1 MLLAYISTTGI
12 SLLIAAPGG
21 CFGVGGLATLS
32 KFRFNLLRNNP
43 LFRSLT
49 TTKLNLMADKGP
61 SEVPPTKRPA
71 SFTNHVNQLQDALSD
86 NPTGGWEK
94 CWEDGLTPWDLG
106 RPTPIV
112 EYLHKRDML
121 PKGRA
126 LVPGCGSGHD
136 VVALACPERYVI
148 GLDVSDVAIRKA
160 NELSSSSLNAKY
172 CSFLKED
179 FFTWHPR
186 ELFDLIF
193 DYTFLCAIEPSTRPA
208 WGCRMN
214 GLLKPDGELITLMFP
229 IDDHIGGPPFSTS
242 VADYEK
248 VLSPLGFQAI
258 SIAENELAVGPR
270 KGREKLGRWKKTGT
284 LSSL

>member
-1 MLLAYISTTGI
+1 
-12 SLLIAAPGG
+12 
-21 CFGVGGLATLS
+21 
-32 KFRFNLLRNNP
+32 
-43 LFRSLT
+43 
-49 TTKLNLMADKGP
+49 MADKGASEGPP
-61 SEVPPTKRPA
+61 SKNPVNFSP
-71 SFTNHVNQLQDALSD
+71 HVHKLQDVISD

-112 EYLHKRDML
+112 EHLHMKEML

-160 NELSSSSLNAKY
+160 KELSSSSPNANHF
-172 CSFLKED
+172 SFIKED
-179 FFTWHPR
+179 FFTWHPS

-193 DYTFLCAIEPSTRPA
+193 DYTFFCAIEPSMRPA
-208 WGCRMN
+208 WGRRMRE
-214 GLLKPDGELITLMFP
+214 LLKPDGELITLMFP
-229 IDDHIGGPPFSTS
+229 IDDHIGGPPFSIS

-258 SIAENELAVGPR
+258 SIMENELAIGPR
-270 KGREKLGRWKKTGT
+270 KGREKLGRWKKTEKQP
-284 LSSL
+284 SLL